1 MSVKAFKIKYSDKFK
16 SNPGQYT
23 IEKEN
28 GRFLWIHIDS
38 TDETKKDPEV
48 AALLKRIRVGKW
60 TNSDF
65 ELLNTRLIPT
75 NVKGNEWSEVPIFVS
90 RNIFKMEIN
99 KKI

>member
-1 MSVKAFKIKYSDKFK
+1 MEDFYGYILTRQMRQ
-16 SNPGQYT
+16 N
-23 IEKEN
+23 
-28 GRFLWIHIDS
+28 
-38 TDETKKDPEV
+38 KDPEF

-99 KKI
+99 KKIKIFEQKYKKKIYNINSIDHQH